1 MWTLAELRTRLSDR
15 LGEEST
21 VFWDQT
27 ARDSYIND
35 AQRFVASVTRGV
47 PETVTGA
54 VSPSTPYLTL
64 PEKILNAHA
73 ADGYVE
79 DGDALTTIA
88 VETAN
93 LYAPNWRTFTGT
105 KPEWFILDLQHRRG
119 YVSPIPRSSATV
131 YLTVSVFPDE
141 LTLTTDELFNGSP
154 VMEKYQNATLQMAAM
169 YALLK
174 ERYEGDAER
183 YYQFAIQELQTMG
196 VNPNVIPSFQE
207 VKRAQSEG

>member
-15 LGEEST
+15 LGEESV

-54 VSPSTPYLTL
+54 VSTASTYLTL
-64 PEKILNAHA
+64 PDEILNAHA

-79 DGDALTTIA
+79 GGDALTTVGI
-88 VETAN
+88 ETAN
-93 LYAPNWRTFTGT
+93 LRSPNWRTFTGK
-105 KPEWFILDLQHRRG
+105 KPEWLVLDLQGKRA
-119 YVSPIPRSSATV
+119 YVTPIPRVTTTV

-141 LTLTTDELFNGSP
+141 LTLTTDELFNGAA
-154 VMEKYQNATLQMAAM
+154 VMEKYQNATLQLAAM

-196 VNPNVIPSFQE
+196 INPNVIPPFQE
-207 VKRAQSEG
+207 VQRAQSDG